1 MFCASRGW
9 LLSRRLVWSGCARC
23 RSGLSRCRLRRLTER
38 SKIPYPLCILQ
49 KLNARALQ
57 IQRVDFDLASKQRQ
71 QLDRNIELF
80 RLDKGPTAE
89 FRIVRNRQVV
99 DLESWWQQPQMHVAQ
114 CDFTIQTLFE
124 LSLHEP
130 VVLIYIHERPHS
142 HHRTDHDDH
151 KATIHEPEFAHNSS
165 SNVSAGFLLF

>member
-1 MFCASRGW
+1 M
-9 LLSRRLVWSGCARC
+9 
-23 RSGLSRCRLRRLTER
+23 
-38 SKIPYPLCILQ
+38 CILQ

-89 FRIVRNRQVV
+89 LRIVRNRQVV
-99 DLESWWQQPQMHVAQ
+99 DLESWWQQPQMHVTQ

-124 LSLHEP
+124 LSLDEP
-130 VVLIYIHERPHS
+130 VVLIHIHERPHS
-142 HHRTDHDDH
+142 NHRDDNDDHNDPDHD
-151 KATIHEPEFAHNSS
+151 PEFAHKSS